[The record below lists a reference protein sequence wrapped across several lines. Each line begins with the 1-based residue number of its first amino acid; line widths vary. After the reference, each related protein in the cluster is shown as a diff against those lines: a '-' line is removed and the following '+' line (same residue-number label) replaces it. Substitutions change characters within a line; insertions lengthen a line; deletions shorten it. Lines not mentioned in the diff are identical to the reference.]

1 MKVQKIILLMIFI
14 LILIVIIFYI
24 PSLNETQINEISSF
38 EECAAAGFPV
48 MESYPRQCR
57 DAEGNLFV
65 EVVRRQYVGYS
76 VEECLTISILCTP
89 DREYFSDETGCGC
102 ELKKE
107 VLEERVNCT
116 DESRNADACIE
127 IYQPVCGWFD
137 SGKVV
142 CVKYPCAVTFSN
154 SCFACM
160 DKTILY
166 YTEGECPE

>member
-1 MKVQKIILLMIFI
+1 MKNQKSISVLIFI
-14 LILIVIIFYI
+14 LILIIIIFYI
-24 PSLNETQINEISSF
+24 PSLNETQINEINSF

-65 EVVRRQYVGYS
+65 EQVRRSYVGYS
-76 VEECLTISILCTP
+76 AEECLTISILCTP

-102 ELKKE
+102 ELKE
-107 VLEERVNCT
+107 DVLVERVNCT

-127 IYQPVCGWFD
+127 IYQPVCGWFNPE
-137 SGKVV
+137 KVK
-142 CVKYPCAVTFSN
+142 CVNYPCAITFSN

-160 DKTILY
+160 DGNIAY
-166 YTEGECPE
+166 YTGGECPE